1 MSGNYEAPQFELGV
15 DRRGAVAT
23 VAMAGEF
30 DIATAPRFEAALAS
44 LEPGYEQLV
53 IDLSRCTFFA
63 SNGITTLLELNT
75 RAQREG
81 FSLVVVKAPPDVQRI
96 FDLMGL
102 EDTLT
107 FQEHPG
113 A

>member
-1 MSGNYEAPQFELGV
+1 VSGNHEAPHFDVEA

-23 VAMAGEF
+23 VALAGEF
-30 DIATAPRFEAALAS
+30 DIATAPRFDAALAA
-44 LEPGYEQLV
+44 LEPGYEELV

-63 SNGITTLLELNT
+63 SNGITTLLDLNA

-81 FSLVVVKAPPDVQRI
+81 FSLVIVKAPPEVQRI
-96 FDLMGL
+96 FDLTSL
-102 EDTLT
+102 DDTLT
-107 FQEHPG
+107 FKEHPG